1 MPSNRCNLSKC
12 ETGGLLKEDLN
23 TYNLGCW
30 IVVTIEYLKKPLS
43 TGEYLIVC
51 RLVVEE
57 GCEGKVKDERYSL
70 SLKTSVT
77 VVAECS

>member
-1 MPSNRCNLSKC
+1 MVGDSLCELGSGCSELERNL
-12 ETGGLLKEDLN
+12 E
-23 TYNLGCW
+23 NLGCW

-57 GCEGKVKDERYSL
+57 GCEGKVKDVKVR
-70 SLKTSVT
+70 
-77 VVAECS
+77 